1 MQTLHN
7 TDTHANAHANTHSH
21 AHAHTHAHTHTLQDL
36 KQAPVEALQVAARAQ
51 GAGMMGVYGTS
62 TSGYAVL
69 LAVNAVMVV
78 SVVALINRRRRRTE
92 SLPLL
97 A

>member
-1 MQTLHN
+1 
-7 TDTHANAHANTHSH
+7 
-21 AHAHTHAHTHTLQDL
+21 
-36 KQAPVEALQVAARAQ
+36 VAARAQ

>member
-1 MQTLHN
+1 
-7 TDTHANAHANTHSH
+7 
-21 AHAHTHAHTHTLQDL
+21 
-36 KQAPVEALQVAARAQ
+36 VAARAQ
-51 GAGMMGVYGTS
+51 GVGMMGVYGTS
-62 TSGYAVL
+62 TSGYAML
-69 LAVNAVMVV
+69 LAVNAIMVV